1 MVRLATSFVIGLL
14 IGVSVMALRNA
25 NISAPPEDRPQER
38 LASVTVETEPQI
50 ENLSPSETVSALPIP
65 PPSTTPVQVLTQDN
79 GPVLPVSYR
88 QIIGP
93 AKPRLTFSE
102 RWAQFE
108 SEPRDESWALPMEAG
123 INNFVAAHAA
133 ESGAVIEFVQC
144 RLNWC
149 VLAGYFLPGNSDDTS
164 RFISPMKRETWWQG
178 GNYTSS
184 YGLKIGDNE
193 AFVTMMSRFDRQR

>member
-1 MVRLATSFVIGLL
+1 MVRLVTSFVIGLL
-14 IGVSVMALRNA
+14 IGISVMALRNA
-25 NISAPPEDRPQER
+25 YINTPPEDRPKER

-50 ENLSPSETVSALPIP
+50 ESLSPSETVSSLPVP

-79 GPVLPVSYR
+79 EPVLPVSYS

-108 SEPRDESWALPMEAG
+108 NEPRDESWTLPMEAG
-123 INNFVAAHAA
+123 ISNFVAAHAA

-149 VLAGYFLPGNSDDTS
+149 ALAGYFLPGNPDETS

-178 GNYTSS
+178 GNFISTHH
-184 YGLKIGDNE
+184 GKIGDNE
-193 AFVTMMSRFDRQR
+193 AFVTMMSRFDWQL